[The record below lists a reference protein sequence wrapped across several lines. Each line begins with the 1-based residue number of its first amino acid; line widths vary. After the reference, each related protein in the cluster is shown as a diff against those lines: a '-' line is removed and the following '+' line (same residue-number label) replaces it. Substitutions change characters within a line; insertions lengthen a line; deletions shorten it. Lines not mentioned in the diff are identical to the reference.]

1 MTDMTPEERVRRV
14 AAFEAR
20 DLREQRL
27 YRALGDRVRDAFTS
41 NIAPAAREYVA
52 EEDFDAMLS
61 AIVGSLDE
69 AGLSVVD
76 REDLAAYLRSHQ
88 GNEDSGQWQDGH
100 DYAIREAARLVE
112 GAWDQIEHDQR
123 ADVVLPSGLPTQPA
137 ANQEPG
143 A

>member
-1 MTDMTPEERVRRV
+1 MTDMTPEERARRV

-20 DLREQRL
+20 DLRESRL
-27 YRALGDRVRDAFTS
+27 YRALGDVVRDAFAS

-61 AIVGSLDE
+61 AIVGALDE

-76 REDLAAYLRSHQ
+76 REDLAAYLSLHQ

-100 DYAIREAARLVE
+100 DYAMREAARLVRE
-112 GAWDQIEHDQR
+112 AWDQIEHDQR
-123 ADVVLPSGLPTQPA
+123 ADVVVPPA
-137 ANQEPG
+137 EHGSDAPG
-143 A
+143 GAS